1 MVRPTDQEVTA
12 IEKIVYHAHGSQ
24 EKEAWPHHGGRGTQE
39 AERQG
44 SNYEQKPPLKF
55 QRKWWR

>member
-24 EKEAWPHHGGRGTQE
+24 EKEAWPHHRGKGHPGGRET
-39 AERQG
+39 R
-44 SNYEQKPPLKF
+44 EQL
-55 QRKWWR
+55 